1 MTEVNGCHDVV
12 SVVVADDV
20 VNVVV
25 ADDVTLLMTFL
36 AVVPVPEDGQARLA
50 DWTGERQP
58 H

>member
-25 ADDVTLLMTFL
+25 ADVVDDVPRCCPST
-36 AVVPVPEDGQARLA
+36 
-50 DWTGERQP
+50 
-58 H
+58 